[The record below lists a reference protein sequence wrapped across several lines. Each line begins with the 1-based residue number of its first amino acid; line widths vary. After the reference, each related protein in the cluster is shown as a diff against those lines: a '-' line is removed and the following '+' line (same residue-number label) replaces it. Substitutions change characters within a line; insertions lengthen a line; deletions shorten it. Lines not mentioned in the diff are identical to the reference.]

1 MIDLFTAATMN
12 GRRAALALAECGLAH
27 RVHQLDLDKGDQR
40 KPEFLAINPRGTIP
54 VIVDDSGP
62 GGAPI
67 TVTQSAAI
75 VLYCAEK
82 SGKLIP
88 QDPQRRMEALDWF
101 MHAVTD
107 LGPASS
113 ALFQLSFAPEK
124 SAANVRYFEQ
134 RFLKH
139 CTNIDSRLQGRSYL
153 AGEFSIADVALY
165 PVVLARAS
173 LIEGTAGLADLKG
186 WKQRIAAREQIANAM
201 AANG

>member
-27 RVHQLDLDKGDQR
+27 RVHQLDLDKGAQR

-54 VIVDDSGP
+54 VIVDESGP
-62 GGAPI
+62 GGTPI
-67 TVTQSAAI
+67 TITQSAAI
-75 VLYCAEK
+75 VLYCTEK
-82 SGKLIP
+82 SGKLMP
-88 QDPQRRMEALDWF
+88 NDPQRRIEAFDWF

-113 ALFQLSFAPEK
+113 ALFQLSLAPEK
-124 SAANVRYFEQ
+124 SPANVRHFEQ

-139 CTNIDSRLQGRSYL
+139 CTDIDTRLQGRPYL
-153 AGEFSIADVALY
+153 AGEFSIADIALY
-165 PVVLARAS
+165 PVVLARATH
-173 LIEGTAGLADLKG
+173 IESAAGLPNLKE
-186 WKQRIAAREQIANAM
+186 WKQRVAARGQTASAM